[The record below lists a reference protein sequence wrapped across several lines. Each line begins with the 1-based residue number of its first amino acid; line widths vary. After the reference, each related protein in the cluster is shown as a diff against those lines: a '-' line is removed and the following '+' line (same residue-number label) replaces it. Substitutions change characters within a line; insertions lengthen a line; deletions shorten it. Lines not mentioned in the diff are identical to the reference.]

1 MLRAYLSVND
11 ELTPVDNL
19 TEKGIW
25 INLINPPEAEI
36 TKVAAT
42 TGISHDL
49 LRAALDAEERSR
61 IEVDEG
67 QLLILINV
75 PISEGENGSLFYD
88 TVPLAI
94 IVVEH
99 LVVTV
104 CLKEN
109 PIVSEFEYGKN
120 RSFYTF
126 KKTRFVL
133 QMLFKTATYF
143 LRYLQQIDK
152 KSGEIETKLHGSMR
166 NEELIRLLNLQK
178 SLVYFTTSLRANE
191 IVMEKML
198 RLQLKSPMVNVD
210 PDTAMTTQILKMYP
224 EDEELLEDVITENKQ
239 AIEMCQTYSNI
250 LTGTMDAFAS
260 IISNNLNIVMKFL
273 TSITIILAL
282 PTMVASFF
290 GMNVA
295 LPMQNSPHAFIFT
308 IFLSLLLGA
317 IGVVLL
323 RRRNM
328 F

>member
-1 MLRAYLSVND
+1 MFHAYLTVNN
-11 ELTPVDNL
+11 ELTAIDNL
-19 TEKGIW
+19 AENGIW
-25 INLINPPEAEI
+25 INLVNPPEAELTRVSALAEI
-36 TKVAAT
+36 N
-42 TGISHDL
+42 SDL

-61 IEVDEG
+61 IEVDDG

-75 PISEGENGSLFYD
+75 PISEGENGAFYYD
-88 TVPLAI
+88 TVPLGI
-94 IVVEH
+94 IVTEH
-99 LVVTV
+99 SIVTV

-109 PIVSEFEYGKN
+109 PIVTEFEYGKN
-120 RSFYTF
+120 RAFYTF

-152 KSGEIETKLHGSMR
+152 KSSEIENKLHGSMK

-178 SLVYFTTSLRANE
+178 GLVYFTTSLRANE
-191 IVMEKML
+191 IVMEKLL
-198 RLQLKSPMVNVD
+198 RLQLKSPMTNID

-239 AIEMCQTYSNI
+239 AIEMCQTYSDI

-260 IISNNLNIVMKFL
+260 IISNNLNIVMKSL
-273 TSITIILAL
+273 TSVTIILAI

-295 LPMQNSPHAFIFT
+295 VPMQNSPLAFLFIIT
-308 IFLSLLLGA
+308 LSVVLSVT
-317 IGVVLL
+317 GVVLL

>member
-1 MLRAYLSVND
+1 MLRAYLTINN
-11 ELTPVDNL
+11 ELTAIDNL
-19 TEKGIW
+19 AEKGIW
-25 INLINPPEAEI
+25 VNLINPPEAEL
-36 TKVAAT
+36 TKVAASV
-42 TGISHDL
+42 GINHDL

-75 PISEGENGSLFYD
+75 PVSEGENGSLFYD
-88 TVPLAI
+88 TVPLGI
-94 IVVEH
+94 IVAEN

-109 PIVSEFEYGKN
+109 PIVTEFEYGKN
-120 RSFYTF
+120 RAFYTF

-152 KSGEIETKLHGSMR
+152 KSSEIENKLHGSMR

-191 IVMEKML
+191 IVMEKLL
-198 RLQLKSPMVNVD
+198 RLQLKSPMINVD
-210 PDTAMTTQILKMYP
+210 PETAMTTHILKMYP

-273 TSITIILAL
+273 TSVTIILAI

-295 LPMQNSPHAFIFT
+295 VPMQHSPHAFMFT
-308 IFLSLLLGA
+308 IFFSIILAA

-323 RRRNM
+323 RRKNM

>member
-1 MLRAYLSVND
+1 MLRAYLTVNN
-11 ELTPVDNL
+11 ELTVIDNL
-19 TEKGIW
+19 AENGIW
-25 INLINPPEAEI
+25 INLVNPPESELTRVSASANI
-36 TKVAAT
+36 N
-42 TGISHDL
+42 SDL

-94 IVVEH
+94 IVTENSI
-99 LVVTV
+99 VTV

-109 PIVSEFEYGKN
+109 PIVTEFEYGKN
-120 RSFYTF
+120 RFFYTF

-152 KSGEIETKLHGSMR
+152 KSSEIENKLHGSMK

-178 SLVYFTTSLRANE
+178 GLVYFTTSLRANE
-191 IVMEKML
+191 IVMEKLL
-198 RLQLKSPMVNVD
+198 RLQLKSPMPNVD

-239 AIEMCQTYSNI
+239 AIEMCQTYSDI

-273 TSITIILAL
+273 TSVTIILAI

-295 LPMQNSPHAFIFT
+295 VPMQHSPYAFLFIIT
-308 IFLSLLLGA
+308 LSVILSVT
-317 IGVVLL
+317 GVVLL

>member
-1 MLRAYLSVND
+1 MLRAYLTVTG
-11 ELTPVDNL
+11 ELTAIDNL
-19 TEKGIW
+19 AEKGIW
-25 INLINPPEAEI
+25 INLINPPEAEL
-36 TKVAAT
+36 TKVADLAN
-42 TGISHDL
+42 INSDL

-75 PISEGENGSLFYD
+75 PISEGENGSLYYD
-88 TVPLAI
+88 TVPLGI
-94 IVVEH
+94 IVTEH
-99 LVVTV
+99 SIVTI

-109 PIVSEFEYGKN
+109 PIVTEFEYGKN
-120 RSFYTF
+120 RAFYTF

-152 KSGEIETKLHGSMR
+152 KSSEIENKLHCSMR

-191 IVMEKML
+191 IVMEKLL
-198 RLQLKSPMVNVD
+198 RLQLKSPMANVD
-210 PDTAMTTQILKMYP
+210 PDTAMTTHILKMYP

-239 AIEMCQTYSNI
+239 AIEMCQTYSDI

-273 TSITIILAL
+273 TSVTIILAL

-290 GMNVA
+290 GMNVVV
-295 LPMQNSPHAFIFT
+295 PMQHSPYAFMFT
-308 IFLSLLLGA
+308 IIISVVLAA

-323 RRRNM
+323 RRKNM

>member
-1 MLRAYLSVND
+1 MLRAYLTVND
-11 ELTPVDNL
+11 ELTTVENL
-19 TEKGIW
+19 AEKGIW
-25 INLINPPEAEI
+25 INLINPPEAEL
-36 TKVAAT
+36 TKVTEAAD
-42 TGISHDL
+42 INHDL

-61 IEVDEG
+61 IEVDDG

-75 PISEGENGSLFYD
+75 PISEGENGALFYD
-88 TVPLAI
+88 TVPLGI
-94 IVVEH
+94 IVAEH
-99 LVVTV
+99 IVVTV
-104 CLKEN
+104 CLKDN
-109 PIVSEFEYGKN
+109 PIVAEFEYGKN

-152 KSGEIETKLHGSMR
+152 KSGEIETKLHGSMK

-191 IVMEKML
+191 IVMEKLL
-198 RLQLKSPMVNVD
+198 RLQLKSPMINVD

-273 TSITIILAL
+273 TSVTIVMAL
-282 PTMVASFF
+282 PTMVASFY

-295 LPMQNSPHAFIFT
+295 VPLQHSPHAFLFT
-308 IFLSLLLGA
+308 IILSFVLAG

-323 RRRNM
+323 RRKNM

>member
-1 MLRAYLSVND
+1 MLRAYLTVND
-11 ELTPVDNL
+11 GLTPIDNL

-25 INLINPPEAEI
+25 VNLINPPEAEI

-42 TGISHDL
+42 AGINNDL

-88 TVPLAI
+88 TVPLGI
-94 IVVEH
+94 IVTDH
-99 LVVTV
+99 LVATV

-109 PIVSEFEYGKN
+109 PIVSEFEYGKS

-152 KSGEIETKLHGSMR
+152 KSGEIENKLHGSMR

-191 IVMEKML
+191 IVMEKLL
-198 RLQLKSPMVNVD
+198 RLQLKSPMTNVD

-239 AIEMCQTYSNI
+239 AIEMCQTYSDI

-273 TSITIILAL
+273 TSVTIVLAL

-308 IFLSLLLGA
+308 IFLSIFLGV

-323 RRRNM
+323 RRKNM

>member
-1 MLRAYLSVND
+1 MLRAYLTVSD
-11 ELTPVDNL
+11 ELKSIDNL

-25 INLINPPEAEI
+25 INLINPTEVELK
-36 TKVAAT
+36 KVSIAA
-42 TGISHDL
+42 GINCDL

-61 IEVDEG
+61 IEVEDE

-75 PISEGENGSLFYD
+75 PISEGENGSLYYD
-88 TVPLAI
+88 AVPLGI
-94 IVVEH
+94 IVSEH
-99 LVVTV
+99 SVVTV

-109 PIVSEFEYGKN
+109 PVVTEFEYGKN

-152 KSGEIETKLHGSMR
+152 KSGEIENKLHGSMK

-191 IVMEKML
+191 VVMEKLL
-198 RLQLKSPMVNVD
+198 RLQLKTPMTNMD
-210 PDTAMTTQILKMYP
+210 PETEMTTHILKMYP

-273 TSITIILAL
+273 TSVTIVMAL
-282 PTMVASFF
+282 PTMVASFY

-295 LPMQNSPHAFIFT
+295 VPMQHSPYAFVFT
-308 IFLSLLLGA
+308 IALSIILTLV
-317 IGVVLL
+317 GVVLL
-323 RRRNM
+323 RRKNM

>member
-11 ELTPVDNL
+11 ELTCVDNL
-19 TEKGIW
+19 AEKGIW
-25 INLINPPEAEI
+25 INLINPSEAEL
-36 TKVAAT
+36 TKVAVTA
-42 TGISHDL
+42 GINHDL

-75 PISEGENGSLFYD
+75 PISEGENGVLFYD
-88 TVPLAI
+88 TVPLGI
-94 IVVEH
+94 IVAEH
-99 LVVTV
+99 IVVTV
-104 CLKEN
+104 CLKDN
-109 PIVSEFEYGKN
+109 PIVAEFEHGKN

-126 KKTRFVL
+126 KKTRLVL

-152 KSGEIETKLHGSMR
+152 KSDEIEAKLHGSMK

-191 IVMEKML
+191 IVMEKLL
-198 RLQLKSPMVNVD
+198 RLQLKSPLVNVD
-210 PDTAMTTQILKMYP
+210 PETAMTTQILKMYP

-273 TSITIILAL
+273 TSVTIVMAL
-282 PTMVASFF
+282 PTMVASFY

-295 LPMQNSPHAFIFT
+295 LPLQHSPRAFLFT
-308 IFLSLLLGA
+308 IILSFVLA
-317 IGVVLL
+317 SIGVVLL
-323 RRRNM
+323 RRKNM

>member
-1 MLRAYLSVND
+1 MLRTYLTVSD
-11 ELTPVDNL
+11 ELKSIDNL

-25 INLINPPEAEI
+25 INLINPTEAELK
-36 TKVAAT
+36 KVSIGA
-42 TGISHDL
+42 GINSDL
-49 LRAALDAEERSR
+49 LKAALDAEERSR
-61 IEVDEG
+61 IEVEDD

-75 PISEGENGSLFYD
+75 PISEGENGSLYYD
-88 TVPLAI
+88 AVPLGI
-94 IVVEH
+94 IVSEH
-99 LVVTV
+99 SVVTV

-109 PIVSEFEYGKN
+109 PIVTEFEYGKN

-152 KSGEIETKLHGSMR
+152 KSGEIENKLHGSMR

-191 IVMEKML
+191 IVMEKLL
-198 RLQLKSPMVNVD
+198 RLQLKSPMANID
-210 PDTAMTTQILKMYP
+210 PDTAMTTHILKMYP

-273 TSITIILAL
+273 TSVTIIMAL

-295 LPMQNSPHAFIFT
+295 LPMQHSPHAFIFT
-308 IFLSLLLGA
+308 IGLSIFLALV
-317 IGVVLL
+317 GVVLL
-323 RRRNM
+323 RRKNM